1 MSQAPDLEA
10 LRAAVLLSRKQP
22 ASSTTLTS
30 ASDLTSSSA
39 PPLASVATAATIWTS
54 SDASNDLVV
63 GSTSQMPA
71 ISALQ
76 QRQRAH
82 PSIDREEGEI
92 SDDEGQHKKQQSK
105 ASTGFNYQNMASKP
119 MPLPAPTPMPISTPK
134 TFQPTYTTSVPL
146 NHQPQQD
153 QLISPLSKTPTTSSR
168 ANKDLEYNTQNQDF
182 STLIEEYQLQKSRSG
197 IQERPSVPPGQHAEN
212 FDIPGLGQVRS
223 RGRPHI
229 QSEPDTRWR
238 PGATIRP
245 SESTR
250 ARRRREA
257 RGSRDL
263 KRQQQEASM
272 ESMETHFQRDRSS
285 MQPHDL
291 QSPRHASFTLR
302 HEQSAPPADVSFPGA
317 NWNGAT
323 QDLAM
328 GLTAGQ
334 PASQYR
340 QVYDLVNQLL
350 DHGISPHLL
359 FKMSIEPA
367 IINDVLLQRQS
378 NYTSTPAIAT
388 SYSFHTAST
397 TSNAAIAPHPFQH
410 SHILPAQHT
419 PQSFTQMSQSTPV
432 SVHAVQGSLAQG
444 HPMQMLQL
452 QHFQQHLAPSPEGN
466 VSVTP
471 SLANQIMEIAS
482 QLSPSQW
489 DQLCRLYNP
498 GSSGNLDSTNVA
510 TDLTTAT
517 PAQQHTHLSHIDP
530 PRNDVTEKP
539 MQSARTIKLEEVDD
553 GPSLLARKPGS
564 NEGARLG
571 TLQTWNHSV
580 EANYAAD
587 KFNGLSISTDGALS
601 GSTVQALASNAAA
614 LGSQTDNTHQETK
627 AITKP
632 EPLLEGTLMNVA
644 DNLQHQ
650 TQTLVKPGYQ
660 QSNPCVKPMNIET
673 NRQNNS
679 IASRRPYSSPSPP
692 PPPPPPPPPVARST
706 PPPPPPPSHPPND
719 MPVEAVQSPSAVS
732 FASESL
738 GNSPHESS
746 NKDSAPSEEDAQGS
760 EAIES
765 LAPSQDDM
773 DMELDDDDFA
783 ESTIL
788 KGSWKT
794 TEEGVSIR
802 TSMPTRAAPKEQV
815 HPQLR
820 RMNNAQRPEA
830 HSAPAS
836 LPSTPT
842 RSLDYGDL
850 SSTTAMIRPQ
860 RNGRR
865 ATALDFMKTQQP
877 PPFISVRS
885 LPYLID
891 LDDEDGDELGGAPV
905 TGNTPASG
913 SRLVSTTGN
922 NDLTSLERQVK
933 AMQNRIRLMEMAKLS
948 SPSTP
953 PGNSITPTQP
963 ALRGVPQPTAK
974 SNLVTSETRTSVVDQ
989 TSNMDLEGH
998 TDQESKEERVQL
1010 TGVLSEHSK
1019 TLEQLRSQLQACE
1032 QEKAAATC
1040 SLDTEMTRVVND
1052 QQSLEK
1058 LQQTLHQAKE
1068 NVISK
1073 RRELEEA
1080 QRHLDETE
1088 GLVTP
1093 IMSRLSAI
1101 EPRKKNLRDRIEA
1114 ANQKSIELKASI
1126 ASLQQDIIRKRTRLV
1141 LLESTSAGTLSADIE
1156 KVSQT
1161 PTTESS
1167 RVTNDDAGSKRAMDS
1182 DEQQDAPLTTKKPR
1196 TKSHELSA
1204 LTKRMLELTKES
1216 ETLRSGSTPAA
1227 PQNGPLAN
1235 SKPTGPAAPR
1245 SSTINMDKPS
1255 ATSIPHLMSPASSPL
1270 PMQQATRHGAASVT
1284 KSNRPSR
1291 KNPLPALD
1299 KFLSQAKNLT
1309 MNAATGATMSMDS
1322 SPTAWRPSPEI
1333 KKIIVS
1339 NTYAFELDQLCTP
1352 SAVLSYTIPSPRAGQ
1367 RNDISHASVKEAS
1380 DADSKGNISHYVSP
1394 LTMFRSFRFSS
1405 RFKRTVRDGYRSLS
1419 FSHKIDPMKRMCLYE
1434 LSGGS
1439 CNDDTCMSQHLR
1451 DCGLTDEE
1459 LVIDMARYSEGST
1472 PESRKDFVEKQSEK
1486 LAHLRASGIHNAE
1499 LLVDSIVKNHR
1510 NFIKYHTQAIK
1521 FGERIVIQGE
1531 PPKEPLV
1538 VNKKNIG
1545 GARAMDRLYGQYLND
1560 TSALDE
1566 CPIIMASL
1574 TQTLSRQHSSK
1585 NRRRQ
1590 NYSSTEDYEKMVE
1603 NSGADEA
1610 LWIEYAMSHLS
1621 SAMDDKSEDAEARSV
1636 YEAMLVL
1643 SRAISQIPDSECL
1656 WSLYMDL
1663 HSCQGNEVE
1672 TRQMFER
1679 GLLHVPDAQLLWFRY
1694 YLWEKGLFERAC
1706 ILDRMMRKACQAPRA
1721 EDDATI
1727 RSQFILDVVLQIV
1740 KCLVSAGFVESS
1752 KNWMQTFLTCTTLD
1766 EIQDSSLLYNQM
1778 DGIWDEQDMVEDMSA
1793 TLASK
1798 WLTSKDLCVLWLAY
1812 VYLIWFHELP
1822 TSLFLDYPNTY
1833 TSDSALFV
1841 IQWPAT
1847 AEPEEENEL
1856 HTIVHEIFLGLTMY
1870 FVDAD
1875 ARPSLVA
1882 TLKNFVGFLIARG
1895 QMQHEILELVNPTQ
1909 FPELFPEV
1917 QDLFCQVKMH
1927 FGEYEDVKNVFQQ
1940 ALLESP
1946 TQPYLWN
1953 RYAQML
1959 PGEGRTAC
1967 LEQCAYEF
1975 FHVETKHEANIGRS
1989 ELSLI
1994 LYRKLLGL
2002 ALPYVF
2008 EVPSAKQDIAPF
2020 KADICLWLNYL
2031 SLLAMHS
2038 LPGGS
2043 FAHLESAF
2051 SSALDALEGDSKTI
2065 ILIEFAVHSI
2075 MSNLDKIL
2083 EAGGFSSAAI
2093 SVLGEIRTSRPNPY
2107 EHSLIEE
2114 AKVMPLNDFNTL
2126 NRVIE
2131 KVWDLTSQNP
2141 NELHVELV
2149 DAFLRLFPDDPD
2161 LYLWMGDAEEANG
2174 NEDQCRKILVVCLQR
2189 FPFSDY

>member
-1 MSQAPDLEA
+1 
-10 LRAAVLLSRKQP
+10 
-22 ASSTTLTS
+22 
-30 ASDLTSSSA
+30 
-39 PPLASVATAATIWTS
+39 
-54 SDASNDLVV
+54 
-63 GSTSQMPA
+63 
-71 ISALQ
+71 
-76 QRQRAH
+76 
-82 PSIDREEGEI
+82 
-92 SDDEGQHKKQQSK
+92 
-105 ASTGFNYQNMASKP
+105 
-119 MPLPAPTPMPISTPK
+119 
-134 TFQPTYTTSVPL
+134 
-146 NHQPQQD
+146 
-153 QLISPLSKTPTTSSR
+153 
-168 ANKDLEYNTQNQDF
+168 
-182 STLIEEYQLQKSRSG
+182 
-197 IQERPSVPPGQHAEN
+197 
-212 FDIPGLGQVRS
+212 
-223 RGRPHI
+223 
-229 QSEPDTRWR
+229 
-238 PGATIRP
+238 
-245 SESTR
+245 
-250 ARRRREA
+250 
-257 RGSRDL
+257 
-263 KRQQQEASM
+263 
-272 ESMETHFQRDRSS
+272 
-285 MQPHDL
+285 
-291 QSPRHASFTLR
+291 
-302 HEQSAPPADVSFPGA
+302 
-317 NWNGAT
+317 
-323 QDLAM
+323 
-328 GLTAGQ
+328 
-334 PASQYR
+334 
-340 QVYDLVNQLL
+340 
-350 DHGISPHLL
+350 
-359 FKMSIEPA
+359 
-367 IINDVLLQRQS
+367 
-378 NYTSTPAIAT
+378 
-388 SYSFHTAST
+388 
-397 TSNAAIAPHPFQH
+397 
-410 SHILPAQHT
+410 
-419 PQSFTQMSQSTPV
+419 MSQSTPV
-432 SVHAVQGSLAQG
+432 SVHAIQGSLAQG
-444 HPMQMLQL
+444 RSMQMPQL
-452 QHFQQHLAPSPEGN
+452 QHFQQHLTPSPQGN

-489 DQLCRLYNP
+489 DQLCRLYNS
-498 GSSGNLDSTNVA
+498 GGSGNMDSINVA
-510 TDLTTAT
+510 ADLTAAT
-517 PAQQHTHLSHIDP
+517 PAQQHTHLLHTEP
-530 PRNDVTEKP
+530 PRNDVTEEP
-539 MQSARTIKLEEVDD
+539 TQSPHAIKLEEVDD
-553 GPSLLARKPGS
+553 GPSLLAREPCS
-564 NEGARLG
+564 NEGTSSG
-571 TLQTWNHSV
+571 TLRTWNHSV
-580 EANYAAD
+580 EANYTAD
-587 KFNGLSISTDGALS
+587 KFNDLSISTDGALS
-601 GSTVQALASNAAA
+601 GSTAQTLASNTVA
-614 LGSQTDNTHQETK
+614 LNSRTDSTQQEAK

-632 EPLLEGTLMNVA
+632 GLLFEGTPTNVV

-650 TQTLVKPGYQ
+650 TQTMVKPRYQ
-660 QSNPCVKPMNIET
+660 QSNPCVKPMNTET
-673 NRQNNS
+673 DRRDNS
-679 IASRRPYSSPSPP
+679 IVPGRSFSSLSPP
-692 PPPPPPPPPVARST
+692 PPPPPPPPPVTHTT
-706 PPPPPPPSHPPND
+706 PPPPPPPSHSPND
-719 MPVEAVQSPSAVS
+719 MPVEVVQSPSPVS
-732 FASESL
+732 STSESL
-738 GNSPHESS
+738 GKSPQESS
-746 NKDSAPSEEDAQGS
+746 SKDSAPSEKDTQGA
-760 EAIES
+760 ETVES

-794 TEEGVSIR
+794 TEEGASIR
-802 TSMPTRAAPKEQV
+802 TGMPARAAPKEQA

-836 LPSTPT
+836 LSSTPT
-842 RSLDYGDL
+842 RNLDYVDL
-850 SSTTAMIRPQ
+850 PSTTAMIRPQ

-865 ATALDFMKTQQP
+865 ATALDFMKTQQPQP

-891 LDDEDGDELGGAPV
+891 LDDEDGDELGGALV
-905 TGNTPASG
+905 TGNASASG

-922 NDLTSLERQVK
+922 NNLTSLERQVK

-953 PGNSITPTQP
+953 PGNSITPTQS
-963 ALRGVPQPTAK
+963 ALGGVPQPTAK
-974 SNLVTSETRTSVVDQ
+974 SSPMTSEIRANVMDQ
-989 TSNMDLEGH
+989 TSDMDLEGH
-998 TDQESKEERVQL
+998 ADQESKEERVQL
-1010 TGVLSEHSK
+1010 TGVLSEHSR

-1040 SLDTEMTRVVND
+1040 SLDTEMANVVND

-1058 LQQTLHQAKE
+1058 LQQTLHRAKE

-1073 RRELEEA
+1073 RRELAEA
-1080 QRHLDETE
+1080 QRQLEETE
-1088 GLVTP
+1088 GLLTP
-1093 IMSRLSAI
+1093 ILSRLSAM
-1101 EPRKKNLRDRIEA
+1101 EPGKKNLQGRIEA

-1141 LLESTSAGTLSADIE
+1141 LLESTPAGTLGADIE

-1161 PTTESS
+1161 PTTESP
-1167 RVTNDDAGSKRAMDS
+1167 RATNDDTGSKRVMDP
-1182 DEQQDAPLTTKKPR
+1182 DDQQGAPLTTKKPR

-1204 LTKRMLELTKES
+1204 LTKRMLELAKES
-1216 ETLRSGSTPAA
+1216 ESLRSGGTPAA

-1235 SKPTGPAAPR
+1235 SRPAGPASSRP
-1245 SSTINMDKPS
+1245 STISMDKPPT
-1255 ATSIPHLMSPASSPL
+1255 TSISHLMSPAPSPL
-1270 PMQQATRHGAASVT
+1270 PVQQATRHGAASVV
-1284 KSNRPSR
+1284 KSSRPSR
-1291 KNPLPALD
+1291 KNPLVGLD
-1299 KFLSQAKNLT
+1299 KFLLQTKNLT
-1309 MNAATGATMSMDS
+1309 MNAAIGGAMSMDS

-1333 KKIIVS
+1333 KKIVVS
-1339 NTYAFELDQLCTP
+1339 NTYAFELDQLCAP
-1352 SAVLSYTIPSPRAGQ
+1352 SVVLPYTIPNPQAGP
-1367 RNDISHASVKEAS
+1367 RNDISHVRDVKEAS
-1380 DADSKGNISHYVSP
+1380 TADSTGNISHYVSP
-1394 LTMFRSFRFSS
+1394 LTMFRSFRFSP

-1486 LAHLRASGIHNAE
+1486 LAHLRASEIHNAE

-1510 NFIKYHTQAIK
+1510 SFIKYCTQAIK

-1545 GARAMDRLYGQYLND
+1545 GTRAVDRLYGQYLND

-1566 CPIIMASL
+1566 CPIMTASL
-1574 TQTLSRQHSSK
+1574 TRTLNRQHSSK
-1585 NRRRQ
+1585 NRRRH
-1590 NYSSTEDYEKMVE
+1590 NYSSAEDYEKMVE
-1603 NSGADEA
+1603 NSGSDEA
-1610 LWIEYAMSHLS
+1610 LWMEYAMSHLS
-1621 SAMDDKSEDAEARSV
+1621 STTSDKSEDAEARSV
-1636 YEAMLVL
+1636 YETMSVL

-1663 HSCQGNEVE
+1663 YSRQGNEVE

-1694 YLWEKGLFERAC
+1694 YWWEKGLFERAC

-1721 EDDATI
+1721 EDDATT
-1727 RSQFILDVVLQIV
+1727 RSQFILDVALQVV
-1740 KCLVSAGFVESS
+1740 KCMVSAGLVESS

-1798 WLTSKDLCVLWLAY
+1798 WLTPKDLCILWLAY

-1833 TSDSALFV
+1833 TSDGALFV

-1917 QDLFCQVKMH
+1917 RDLFCQH

-1940 ALLESP
+1940 ALHESP

-1953 RYAQML
+1953 RYAHML
-1959 PGEGRTAC
+1959 PGEGRKAC

-1994 LYRKLLGL
+1994 LYMKLLGL
-2002 ALPYVF
+2002 ALPYNS
-2008 EVPSAKQDIAPF
+2008 EVPPVKQDIAPF
-2020 KADICLWLNYL
+2020 KTDICLWLNYL

-2038 LPGGS
+2038 LSGGS

-2051 SSALDALEGDSKTI
+2051 SSALDALEEDSKAI
-2065 ILIEFAVHSI
+2065 ILVEFAVHSI
-2075 MSNLDKIL
+2075 MSNLDKTL

-2114 AKVMPLNDFNTL
+2114 AKVLPLNDFSTL
-2126 NRVIE
+2126 NRIVE
-2131 KVWDLTSQNP
+2131 KVWDLTSQSP
-2141 NELHVELV
+2141 NELHVELM

-2174 NEDQCRKILVVCLQR
+2174 HEDQCRKILVVCLQR
-2189 FPFSDY
+2189 FPFSDYPAWRLIMGRSEGLGSDADSMGQEGPVDRIGLQTQEQGQSVDMDMDN